1 MKVNYA
7 SVVVA
12 AGAFVP
18 QGVTALG
25 HARVVNKCSYAVFAS
40 SVGTN
45 VSGPTKIDAGQVYG
59 ERFVLDRN
67 SGGKAIK
74 ITKTAD
80 GLQHGEPQT
89 ILAYTLAG
97 DTVFYDLS
105 DVFGDGFA
113 GSKLEVTGNAPGC
126 RPIVWE
132 DGTPPAGS
140 QVKSCTSEADVILT
154 LCA

>member
-1 MKVNYA
+1 MVNLT
-7 SVVVA
+7 SIIVA
-12 AGAFVP
+12 AGAAVS
-18 QGVTALG
+18 QSVSALG
-25 HARVVNKCSYAVFAS
+25 HARVVNKCNFSVHAW

-45 VSGPTKIDAGQVYG
+45 VSDPIKIDAGHVFG
-59 ERFVLDRN
+59 ERFVSDRT
-67 SGGKAIK
+67 SGGRAIK

-80 GLQHGEPQT
+80 GLYQGDPQT
-89 ILAYTLAG
+89 ILAYSLNG

-105 DVFGDGFA
+105 DVFGDAFA
-113 GSKLEVTGNAPGC
+113 GSKLEVTGNASGC
-126 RPIVWE
+126 RPIVWQ